1 MDIARDEI
9 RAWVERALE
18 KTGETPSAL
27 ARRAGLATTTLTRFL
42 NDQNSPMLGLR
53 SLAKLAHVAG
63 IEPPLGVAKPD
74 QSRGMAEA
82 EGTPYDPEAGS
93 PIAAAIS
100 ALLSR
105 RNAADPWRLSTRA
118 IEQRGY
124 MPGDIVIVDLNAKPE
139 SGSIVCAQVYEWA
152 KGSAETV
159 FRVYEPPYLVAA
171 CADAELATALR
182 RPLIVDNDRVVIKGV
197 VTEGLRVAA

>member
-42 NDQNSPMLGLR
+42 NDPNSPMLGLR
-53 SLAKLAHVAG
+53 SLAKIAHVAG
-63 IEPPLGVAKPD
+63 IEAPIGVGKAD
-74 QSRGMAEA
+74 QQQGMSEPEA
-82 EGTPYDPEAGS
+82 TPYLPTPET
-93 PIAAAIS
+93 PLAAAIA
-100 ALLSR
+100 ALLGR
-105 RNAADPWRLSTRA
+105 RNAADPWLLTTRA

-124 MPGDIVIVDLNAKPE
+124 MPGDVVIVDLNAKPE
-139 SGSIVCAQVYEWA
+139 SGSVVCAQVYEWA

-171 CADAELATALR
+171 CADAQLATALR
-182 RPLIVDNDRVVIKGV
+182 RPLIGDNDRVVIKGV
-197 VTEGLRVAA
+197 VTEALRAAA